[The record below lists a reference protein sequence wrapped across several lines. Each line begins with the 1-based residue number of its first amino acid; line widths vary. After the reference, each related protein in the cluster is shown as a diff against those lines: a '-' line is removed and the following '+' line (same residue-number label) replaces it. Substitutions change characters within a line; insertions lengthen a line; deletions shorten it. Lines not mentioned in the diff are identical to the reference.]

1 MNELESALRDLRAC
15 VSSGDSDAAEVL
27 MFGPL
32 DDIAM
37 LEEPWSDELFDGV
50 AGLLRDEQFL
60 HLEASWKLA
69 ELFVRH
75 WHNLAPRQPDQF
87 RGLLATCFDKFQNW
101 MGAFLVADMLGERY
115 ADEGALN
122 SLDALSRQA
131 RLPHRALAAYG
142 LGKLARTVG
151 NGSSVHGRAI
161 ARLKALRSDEA
172 EQVRAESIA
181 ALRKL
186 GEP

>member
-32 DDIAM
+32 DDLAM
-37 LEEPWSDELFDGV
+37 LEEPWSDALFEGV
-50 AGLLRDEQFL
+50 ASLLRDEQFL
-60 HLEASWKLA
+60 RLEASWKLA
-69 ELFVRH
+69 ELFIRH
-75 WHNLAPRQPDQF
+75 WNNLAAHQRDQL
-87 RGLLATCFDKFQNW
+87 RELLPTCFDKFQNW
-101 MGAFLVADMLGERY
+101 MGAFLVADLLGERY
-115 ADEGALN
+115 ADEGALS

-151 NGSSVHGRAI
+151 SGAAYGRAVE
-161 ARLKALRSDEA
+161 RLKALCNDEDDQLRS
-172 EQVRAESIA
+172 ESIA

-186 GEP
+186 GEV